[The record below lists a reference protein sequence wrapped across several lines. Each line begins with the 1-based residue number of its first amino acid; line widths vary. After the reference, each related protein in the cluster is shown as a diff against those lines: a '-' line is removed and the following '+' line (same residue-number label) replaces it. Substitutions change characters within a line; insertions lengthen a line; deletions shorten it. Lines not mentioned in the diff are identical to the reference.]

1 MMRSYVHHSDGTIEC
16 GLAADR
22 IRAALADEHSLLW
35 VDIENPEDE
44 EIELLLEVF
53 DLHPLTVEDCIMPNV
68 RPKVEDFERY
78 LFIILQGLKRSE
90 GRLRAVE
97 LDVCLGKNFLVTV
110 RSEPIKSVSDD
121 CARVEKKS
129 PIFNRGADFL
139 FYALTDSLID
149 SYYPFIDEVEAR
161 VDELS
166 GLMLS
171 NANST
176 QKTLQELLSVYNEL
190 MLLRR
195 TLAPHREILSR
206 LNRGDNMQQFIKPSN
221 AIYFRDIYDHLI
233 RMSDLVD
240 SCREVTTMSLE
251 AYATIVSNRLNE
263 IMKTMTAFATLA
275 LPLIIVTGVF
285 GMNFAE
291 HPELGPRW
299 LYHVLSVAFI
309 ASIPI
314 MFAFFKKYR
323 WL

>member
-1 MMRSYVHHSDGTIEC
+1 MIRSYLYHGNGTIEC
-16 GLAADR
+16 GLSTDR
-22 IRAALADEHSLLW
+22 FRQALADEEALLW
-35 VDIENPEDE
+35 VDIEGPEDQ

-78 LFIILQGLKRSE
+78 LFVILQGMRRTE

-97 LDVCLGKNFLVTV
+97 LDVCVGKNFLITL
-110 RSEPIKSVSDD
+110 RSEPIKSIDDD

-129 PIFNRGADFL
+129 PIFKRGADFL
-139 FYALTDSLID
+139 FYAITDSLID
-149 SYYPFIDEVEAR
+149 SYFPILDEVEAR
-161 VDELS
+161 VDELE
-166 GLMLS
+166 
-171 NANST
+171 T
-176 QKTLQELLSVYNEL
+176 QLLSDNTQDILRKLLGVYNEL
-190 MLLRR
+190 MMLRR

-206 LNRGDNMQQFIKPSN
+206 LNRGDLPFIKPGN
-221 AIYFRDIYDHLI
+221 AIYFRDIYDHLL

-275 LPLIIVTGVF
+275 LPLVIVTGIY
-285 GMNFAE
+285 GMNFSE
-291 HPELGPRW
+291 HPELGAPW
-299 LYHVLSVAFI
+299 IYHTLSLIFI
-309 ASIPI
+309 GSIPF
-314 MFAFFKKYR
+314 MLYYFRRYR